1 MFEFYV
7 LMIFCGG
14 TALMFCLGYCIQILA
29 FKLIKKHKQLRQRKD
44 KQKAMKAEKNRFNK
58 YNIKL
63 SK

>member
-14 TALMFCLGYCIQILA
+14 TALIFCLGYCIQILA
-29 FKLIKKHKQLRQRKD
+29 SKLIRKHKQLRY
-44 KQKAMKAEKNRFNK
+44 QKEVKKSAEAEKNHFNK